1 MPKLTAHDEL
11 FLHQI
16 PEPFSQVVTY
26 HEHWRDSYFFVMH
39 PRTMPGDVIVLT
51 MAHFPARQE
60 MDSLQLGRIGGKQI
74 MARHVRPY
82 GDDPYTPAVGPV
94 KIEFVEPLQTVRLTV
109 SGADAPVEMDV
120 TFEARTEAYG
130 LRRGTMKAGHE
141 IIWDQS
147 HMVQSGNY
155 SGSYTYEGK
164 TYDVDGWW
172 GQRDHSWGIRD
183 HARCPMW
190 MWLAIQLDDGMFGGW
205 HWEYPNGAH
214 VYTDGCFAPADGGEP
229 IPVVGF
235 RHELHW
241 TGDDGQPVDY
251 GRDGTDVRGLA
262 GRVEYE
268 LENGKR
274 VAIDGEGVWSVPYG
288 RLGGGQHQ
296 MSVRTDDGREGTAIY
311 ELTGA
316 YHHRYFPIARGEKLP
331 PG

>member
-60 MDSLQLGRIGGKQI
+60 RDSLQLGRIGGKQI

-120 TFEARTEAYG
+120 TFEARTQAYG

-155 SGSYTYEGK
+155 S
-164 TYDVDGWW
+164 
-172 GQRDHSWGIRD
+172 
-183 HARCPMW
+183 
-190 MWLAIQLDDGMFGGW
+190 
-205 HWEYPNGAH
+205 
-214 VYTDGCFAPADGGEP
+214 
-229 IPVVGF
+229 
-235 RHELHW
+235 
-241 TGDDGQPVDY
+241 
-251 GRDGTDVRGLA
+251 
-262 GRVEYE
+262 
-268 LENGKR
+268 
-274 VAIDGEGVWSVPYG
+274 
-288 RLGGGQHQ
+288 
-296 MSVRTDDGREGTAIY
+296 
-311 ELTGA
+311 
-316 YHHRYFPIARGEKLP
+316 
-331 PG
+331 